1 MGQTIFPDLKG
12 KSVFISGGSAGI
24 GANLT
29 RGFMAQ
35 GAKVALVQR
44 SDAGTFCDDIEAV
57 LGVRPLF
64 MMTGQSLVIDG
75 GVVVT
80 G

>member
-1 MGQTIFPDLKG
+1 MGQAIFLDLKG
-12 KSVFISGGSAGI
+12 KTVFISGGGAGI

-29 RGFMAQ
+29 RGFIAQ
-35 GAKVALVQR
+35 GAMVSYVKR
-44 SDAGTFCDDIEAV
+44 SDASLFCDDVERE

-75 GVVVT
+75 GVMVT